1 MINEYILMNKNWE
14 LAKIELSSGG
24 KINEI
29 KDIYNTKAFPV
40 GVIRK
45 DLTASFMLKEVK
57 RNLDEW
63 WQKRTIPSSRQGL
76 IAVLQEFNVDTTSI
90 LAMKALGLSLSD
102 QYWIKPLNSNLTWD
116 KVNFFNNDFSNDIGE
131 AFFNPNFIKENID
144 FISPDNTSDGW
155 LRKKWII
162 LNATRCLIKAGS
174 DPYRQEPF
182 NEIIASTIMEKLNT
196 ASSVKYKFFKDE
208 EQGICSVCKNFITED
223 TELVSG
229 YALSKTYSRDK
240 NTSVY
245 DHYIDIAEKMDIPG
259 VKNYFDSLIVLDY
272 IIANTDRHHSN
283 FGFIRDVNTLT
294 YLKPAPIFDS
304 GTSLWHNYSILSGKI
319 GQAGMSQMFYK
330 SHEMQLNLVKDWS
343 KFDFSKLKNINEEVH
358 DILKQNPLS
367 DEKRNT
373 VICKALKE
381 RIHSVKLYQS
391 RKSNQYAISFDD
403 TNLLDKYKKFQ
414 FNLEPIY
421 FFYKNKFALDK
432 AKYNPVIDKQILKQ
446 ILIDGFSINQAKKI
460 LIHSPNIKSD
470 KMVELLYRSLSHDKD
485 LKHLM
490 QKQNRSLQ

>member
-29 KDIYNTKAFPV
+29 KNIYNTKAFPV

-162 LNATRCLIKAGS
+162 LNATRCLVKAGS

-229 YALSKTYSRDK
+229 
-240 NTSVY
+240 
-245 DHYIDIAEKMDIPG
+245 
-259 VKNYFDSLIVLDY
+259 
-272 IIANTDRHHSN
+272 
-283 FGFIRDVNTLT
+283 
-294 YLKPAPIFDS
+294 
-304 GTSLWHNYSILSGKI
+304 
-319 GQAGMSQMFYK
+319 
-330 SHEMQLNLVKDWS
+330 
-343 KFDFSKLKNINEEVH
+343 
-358 DILKQNPLS
+358 
-367 DEKRNT
+367 
-373 VICKALKE
+373 
-381 RIHSVKLYQS
+381 
-391 RKSNQYAISFDD
+391 
-403 TNLLDKYKKFQ
+403 
-414 FNLEPIY
+414 
-421 FFYKNKFALDK
+421 
-432 AKYNPVIDKQILKQ
+432 
-446 ILIDGFSINQAKKI
+446 
-460 LIHSPNIKSD
+460 
-470 KMVELLYRSLSHDKD
+470 
-485 LKHLM
+485 
-490 QKQNRSLQ
+490 